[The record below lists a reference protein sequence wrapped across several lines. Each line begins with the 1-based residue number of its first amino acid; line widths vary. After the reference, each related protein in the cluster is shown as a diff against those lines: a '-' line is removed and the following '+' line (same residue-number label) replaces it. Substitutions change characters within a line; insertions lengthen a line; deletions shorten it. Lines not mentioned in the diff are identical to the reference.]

1 MGKEPTKRV
10 QFEMPKRSYDR
21 LSQLQQ
27 MTEATSYAEVVRNAL
42 RVYEALVKQTA
53 NGSTIVV
60 KLPDGTEA
68 PLSMV
73 L

>member
-10 QFEMPKRSYDR
+10 QFEMPMRSYDR
-21 LSQLQQ
+21 LNQLQE
-27 MTEATSYAEVVRNAL
+27 MTEASSYAEVVRNAL

-53 NGSTIVV
+53 NGSKVVV
-60 KLPDGTEA
+60 KQPDGTGA
-68 PLSMV
+68 YLSIV